1 MKGGN
6 MKKIIGIVI
15 ASLVFCNIGFA
26 EIKMIESEIIGAA
39 RVERYQLST
48 VCVDGYKFVVAKSGE
63 VHSMS
68 MVQFMREGGANEK
81 YKKAVPAKC

>member
-1 MKGGN
+1 
-6 MKKIIGIVI
+6 MKKIFGVVI
-15 ASLVFCNIGFA
+15 ASMMFANIGFA

-68 MVQFMREGGANEK
+68 ISFCTLRFELSYVVLNH
-81 YKKAVPAKC
+81 VPIQISYPSL

>member
-1 MKGGN
+1 
-6 MKKIIGIVI
+6 MKKIIVIVI
-15 ASLVFCNIGFA
+15 ASMMFANIGFA

-68 MVQFMREGGANEK
+68 MVQFYETVDHYNRVIGTAL
-81 YKKAVPAKC
+81 PARC

>member
-1 MKGGN
+1 

-68 MVQFMREGGANEK
+68 MVQFYEDADESDH
-81 YKKAVPAKC
+81 YLIVPAKC